1 MTLPSISLPF
11 SFANVYE
18 GFAKAQGILRVD
30 ENALTLEFEIKDN
43 LFGVLK
49 SGIKEVIIPI
59 QYIESV
65 TLNKSWLR
73 TALVVRVQRLKLL
86 SYIPKHDQGQVW
98 LYISRNDRYIASQVA
113 SFLRLR
119 ISENEINLLDTN

>member
-1 MTLPSISLPF
+1 MTLPCPSLPF

-59 QYIESV
+59 QYIDAV

-73 TALVVRVQRLKLL
+73 TALVVRVQSLKLL
-86 SYIPKHDQGQVW
+86 GHIPKHNQGQLW
-98 LYISRNDRYIASQVA
+98 LYISRKDRNIASNFA
-113 SFLRLR
+113 SCLRLK
-119 ISENEINLLDTN
+119 ISENQLELLDKS

>member
-1 MTLPSISLPF
+1 MTLPCPSLPF

-18 GFAKAQGILRVD
+18 GFAKAKGILRVD
-30 ENALTLEFEIKDN
+30 ENALILEFEIKDN

-59 QYIESV
+59 QYIDSV

-73 TALVVRVQRLKLL
+73 TALVVRVQSLKLL
-86 SYIPKHDQGQVW
+86 GHIPKHNQGQIW
-98 LYISRNDRYIASQVA
+98 LYISRNNRDIASQFA
-113 SFLRLR
+113 SFLRLK
-119 ISENEINLLDTN
+119 ISENQLELLDNN

>member
-1 MTLPSISLPF
+1 MTLPCPSLPF

-73 TALVVRVQRLKLL
+73 TALIVRVQSLKIL
-86 SYIPKHDQGQVW
+86 SHIPKHNQGQLW
-98 LYISRNDRYIASQVA
+98 LYISWKDRDIASKFA
-113 SFLRLR
+113 SFLRLK
-119 ISENEINLLDTN
+119 ISENQLKLLDKT